1 VQSSDSG
8 IIILLLLG
16 AAVWLYIRLKRQQG
30 DQTVYR
36 SAPRHDEIIVGSE
49 EALELI
55 QGAGYEWIAGKV
67 KIPITVILDDEQLE
81 SRLFA
86 DGFVEK
92 DRQWFVVKFARER
105 KPIEMTGSG
114 IREHLLVYSLLYPEA
129 AGVLYVDV
137 PNRLIRTIQFEIEV

>member
-1 VQSSDSG
+1 MQAKDSWV
-8 IIILLLLG
+8 ILLILAV
-16 AAVWLYIRLKRQQG
+16 AAIWLYIRVKRQQG
-30 DQTVYR
+30 DLPLYR
-36 SAPRHDEIIVGSE
+36 SVPRHDEILVASE

-55 QGAGYEWIAGKV
+55 EQAGYGWIAGKV
-67 KIPITVILDDEQLE
+67 KIPITITLDGTTLE

-105 KPIEMTGSG
+105 KPIDMTGSG
-114 IREHLLVYSLLYPEA
+114 LREHLLVYSLLYPEA

-137 PNRLIRTIQFEIEV
+137 AGRSIRTVQFEIEL

>member
-1 VQSSDSG
+1 MQASDSWV
-8 IIILLLLG
+8 IILLLLG
-16 AAVWLYIRLKRQQG
+16 AAGWLYFRLKRQQG
-30 DQTVYR
+30 DLTVY
-36 SAPRHDEIIVGSE
+36 SSVPMHDEIIVSSE

-55 QGAGYEWIAGKV
+55 QGAGYEWLAGKV
-67 KIPITVILDDEQLE
+67 KIPITITVDDNQLE

-92 DRQWFVVKFARER
+92 DRQWFVVKFAKER

-114 IREHLLVYSLLYPEA
+114 IREHLLVYSLLYPQA

-137 PNRLIRTIQFEIEV
+137 PNRSIRRIQFEIEG